1 MQERNWL
8 SGRKITKA
16 VLQKLYCK
24 NWQDIYNTLTLF
36 VIQNQCLKNQV
47 LKTVPKKFAV
57 KSQKCSKG
65 FIKIQAKSLRNA
77 CNRFFFQLNNI
88 SLYQLFCLPLYH
100 NFLQGFSRPT
110 KFESKIVSPPFAPPT
125 EISKFGSPFL
135 WFPPLIFNIQVP
147 PHPKFSTYV

>member
-110 KFESKIVSPPFAPPT
+110 KFESKIVSPLLLPPLKFQNLVPPFC
-125 EISKFGSPFL
+125 GSP
-135 WFPPLIFNIQVP
+135 
-147 PHPKFSTYV
+147 H